1 MLYYEFI
8 PIQAIIKFDHK
19 CVTNKGVFKTM
30 SGNSKRVY
38 AYRIFLGFAFQ
49 AVVSVFS
56 PNTGNSEQK
65 KNTYSDTFEGMS
77 GEEKLK
83 NLKCKHKQIQMNFC
97 AC

>member
-1 MLYYEFI
+1 
-8 PIQAIIKFDHK
+8 
-19 CVTNKGVFKTM
+19 M

-56 PNTGNSEQK
+56 PNTGNTEISK
-65 KNTYSDTFEGMS
+65 YSDTFEGMS